1 MAYHI
6 NIEKKSIKNSYYR
19 NVLYTTT
26 NTQLVVMSLKP
37 NTEIGLEKHRKIDQ
51 FIRIES
57 GTGKA
62 IITNNKKEII
72 QTITLT
78 DGSAIVIPKNTYHN
92 IINTG
97 SDKLKLYSIYSPPNH
112 PPQTLQKNKPDDD

>member
-6 NIEKKSIKNSYYR
+6 NIEKKSLKNSYYR
-19 NVLYTTT
+19 NVLYTAE
-26 NTQLVVMSLKP
+26 NMQLVVMSLKP

-112 PPQTLQKNKPDDD
+112 LPKTIHKNKPDDD